1 MAGEDR
7 PVDPNYGPVK
17 SRGLLHPG
25 AYNLI
30 RAAVLSTRPVQWI
43 KSGLVFLPLAF
54 SLNER
59 WSFDDTELLGELLLR
74 ALAGAVIFTALSGA
88 VYIVNDLFD
97 RERDRAHPRK
107 RRRPI
112 ASGDFPSAA
121 ARPTAVVLIAVS
133 LTGGF
138 LLGTGFGI
146 VCVVFLAINL
156 GYSSFLKG
164 AIILDVMMVSAG
176 YILRVVA
183 GAEVIEVA
191 ASPWLY
197 TTIGLGALFIALSK
211 RYSELKSAGT
221 NASSQR
227 SVLEQYSKDFLSQLI
242 SVTSTATLVAY
253 ALYTF
258 EAANVPENHSMMLT
272 IPFVVFG
279 LFRYLYL
286 VNYTDDAE
294 SPERVIIKDKPLV
307 AAVLLWVVTAIV
319 ILAVESRPGLP

>member
-7 PVDPNYGPVK
+7 PVDPAYGPIK
-17 SRGLLHPG
+17 GKGLFDPG
-25 AYNLI
+25 AVTLI
-30 RAAVLSTRPVQWI
+30 RAAVLSTRPVQWV
-43 KSGLVFLPLAF
+43 KSALVFLPLAF
-54 SLNER
+54 SLDER
-59 WSFDDTELLGELLLR
+59 WSFDDTALLGELLIR
-74 ALAGAVIFTALSGA
+74 ALAGAVIFAALSGA
-88 VYIVNDLFD
+88 VYIANDLFD

-107 RRRPI
+107 RHRPI
-112 ASGDFPSAA
+112 ASGEFPSAA
-121 ARPTAVVLIAVS
+121 AHTTAVLLIAAS

-146 VCVVFLAINL
+146 VCAAFLAINL

-183 GAEVIEVA
+183 GAQVIDVE

-211 RYSELKSAGT
+211 RYSELKSAGA

-227 SVLEQYSKDFLSQLI
+227 SVLGQYSKDFLSQLI

-258 EAANVPENHSMMLT
+258 EATNVPENDSMMLT

-286 VNYTDDAE
+286 VNHTDDAE
-294 SPERVIIKDKPLV
+294 SPELVMLKDKPLV

-319 ILAVESRPGLP
+319 ILAVDRG

>member
-1 MAGEDR
+1 MAGKDPPADR
-7 PVDPNYGPVK
+7 DYAPIK
-17 SRGLLHPG
+17 SRGLLYPG
-25 AYNLI
+25 ATNLI
-30 RAAVLSTRPVQWI
+30 RAAVLATRPVQWI
-43 KSGLVFLPLAF
+43 KSALVFLPLAF
-54 SLNER
+54 SLDER
-59 WSFDDTELLGELLLR
+59 WTFGDTELLGELLLR
-74 ALAGAVIFTALSGA
+74 ALAGAVIFTALSGG

-107 RRRPI
+107 RHRPV
-112 ASGDFPSAA
+112 ASGDFPLPAA
-121 ARPTAVVLIAVS
+121 QALAVVLIAAS

-146 VCVVFLAINL
+146 ACAVFLAINL

-183 GAEVIEVA
+183 GAQVIDVE

-227 SVLEQYSKDFLSQLI
+227 SVLEQYSKDYLSQLI

-286 VNYTDDAE
+286 VNHTDDAE
-294 SPERVIIKDKPLV
+294 SPELVIIRDRPLL
-307 AAVLLWVVTAIV
+307 ASVLLWVVTAIV
-319 ILAVESRPGLP
+319 ILAVDRG